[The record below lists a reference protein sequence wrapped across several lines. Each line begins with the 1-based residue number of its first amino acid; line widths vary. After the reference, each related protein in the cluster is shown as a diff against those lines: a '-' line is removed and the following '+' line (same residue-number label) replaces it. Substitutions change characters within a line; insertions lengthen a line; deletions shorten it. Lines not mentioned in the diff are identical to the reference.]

1 MSELIRGIVAAPVL
15 PMTADFEVDWRGLRD
30 YLRWLAPQG
39 PVAIAMNMDAA
50 EGPSLSVEERRRVIA
65 EACDAVGGAVPVWSG
80 LIAGSTREAAAEGAA
95 LVRAGARGLA
105 VFPPVPT
112 FMGEPLPWQL
122 PFAYHRAIG
131 EATGVPLCLFQFAK
145 GLGPSYSNEALC
157 RLAEIPEVVAMKE
170 ATFDAARLVDTLEGL
185 KQAPK
190 PLAVLTGSD
199 TFLCEAYV
207 LGAHGALIG
216 FGAIALDL
224 QVKMFEAVQQRDY
237 AQAFAI
243 WDRLGPMARMM
254 WSPPLRDYRPRLK
267 EALVML
273 GVLRSA
279 AVRPPLLPISD
290 DERATIR
297 RLLVHAGLLPA

>member
-1 MSELIRGIVAAPVL
+1 MSELMRGIVAAPVL
-15 PMTADFEVDWRGLRD
+15 PMTADFEVDWAGWRD

-39 PVAIAMNMDAA
+39 PIALAVNMDAA
-50 EGPSLSVEERRRVIA
+50 EGPSLSVDERLRAVR
-65 EACDAVGGAVPVWSG
+65 EAVEAVEGRVPVWSG
-80 LIAGSTREAAAEGAA
+80 LITGSTREAVAQGQA
-95 LVRAGARGLA
+95 LVEAGARGLA

-112 FMGEPLPWQL
+112 FMGEPLPWQM
-122 PFAYHRAIG
+122 PFGYHKAIG
-131 EATGVPLCLFQFAK
+131 EATGVSLCLFQFAR

-157 RLAEIPEVVAMKE
+157 RMAEIPQVTCIKE

-185 KQAPK
+185 KQAPR

-199 TFLCEAYV
+199 TFLCEAYI

-224 QVKMFEAVQQRDY
+224 QVKMLEAVQQRDFG
-237 AQAFAI
+237 QALAI
-243 WDRLGPMARMM
+243 WDRIGPLARMM
-254 WSPPLRDYRPRLK
+254 WGPPLRDYRPRLK

-290 DERATIR
+290 EERRTIR
-297 RLLVHAGLLPA
+297 RLLGHAGLLPR

>member
-1 MSELIRGIVAAPVL
+1 MEPIRGIVAAPVL
-15 PMTADFEVDWRGLRD
+15 PMTDDFEVDWRGLRD

-39 PVAIAMNMDAA
+39 PTAIAMNMDAA
-50 EGPSLSVEERRRVIA
+50 EGPSLSVEERVRVIR
-65 EACDAVGGAVPVWSG
+65 ESREAVGGACPVWSG
-80 LIAGSTREAAAEGAA
+80 LIAGSTREAVAQGRA
-95 LVRAGARGLA
+95 LAQAGAEGLA
-105 VFPPVPT
+105 VFPPMPT
-112 FMGEPLPWQL
+112 FMGEPLPWRL
-122 PFAYHRAIG
+122 PYEYHRAIG
-131 EATGVPLCLFQFAK
+131 EATGLPLVLFQFAK

-157 RLAEIPEVVAMKE
+157 RMTEIPQVVAMKE
-170 ATFDAARLVDTLEGL
+170 ATFDAARLVDTLEAL
-185 KQAPK
+185 KAAPR

-243 WDRLGPMARMM
+243 WDRIGPMARMM
-254 WSPPLRDYRPRLK
+254 WGPPLRDYRPRLK

-279 AVRPPLLPISD
+279 AVRPPLLPVSD
-290 DERATIR
+290 AERQTIR
-297 RLLVHAGLLPA
+297 RLLVHSGLLPA